1 MSERLTRQSRLSLP
15 ARRCGTR
22 PRLPRASPSSSVLPR
37 RALCARSTSTS
48 ADGTGPTAEDRKD
61 WWGSGLWRRDC
72 FRVYG
77 ASCGFRVVVAALGPG
92 GRPRAW
98 GNRQSAGMRE
108 KQHSRPRMPGCRL
121 SSRRK
126 ILPLRRHTDTLCAE
140 TPSGSSRRLSRYSDS
155 WASGRGHGSLV
166 GEAVARVAPAPIC
179 A

>member
-98 GNRQSAGMRE
+98 GTARVPECAR
-108 KQHSRPRMPGCRL
+108 
-121 SSRRK
+121 SSTHVRAC
-126 ILPLRRHTDTLCAE
+126 P
-140 TPSGSSRRLSRYSDS
+140 
-155 WASGRGHGSLV
+155 
-166 GEAVARVAPAPIC
+166 AVACRHAAKSCHSDDTPTPCAPRHRRGRLGG
-179 A
+179 